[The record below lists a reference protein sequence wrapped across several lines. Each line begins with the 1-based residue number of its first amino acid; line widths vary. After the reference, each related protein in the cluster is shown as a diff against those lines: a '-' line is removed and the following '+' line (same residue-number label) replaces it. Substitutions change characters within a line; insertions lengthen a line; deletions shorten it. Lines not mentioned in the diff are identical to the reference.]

1 MAVPRC
7 ILELP
12 ALQDL
17 NLSHNRLTEIP
28 DVPEWSP
35 NLTVLDLSHNL
46 LSSLPRNGNAPA
58 LRSLNIGSNK
68 FRTVPPSIC
77 SLVTLY
83 TLDLSENP
91 DILTLPAEMGKLS
104 TLTQLNLRG
113 LKDLNDPPKN
123 VQKEC
128 GDCIRYL
135 NSKLRNARGFFRI
148 KMMVVGLAD
157 KGKTTL
163 VRRLQGKECGPNAAT
178 NGVDVSEWVYRPQL
192 RRIFYFSIW
201 DFGGQEDY
209 YSTHQCFLSQRSLYL
224 LLFNLKD
231 GEKGVQE
238 LKPWLNN
245 IALRAPQ
252 SLVIIVGTHLDE
264 FADEERGEVDVLVR
278 KVEQLSH
285 GFRNK
290 LQIKAVVTV
299 GLMHR
304 LENIGYLKDTI
315 YEHVANYK
323 TRKGQIIMGRKIP
336 ASYHSLERHINVIQQ
351 EVRNGHR
358 EPIMHAEEFKTLVQ
372 QMELTDICNEEEIKT
387 ATLFLTDVGTLL
399 HYDDKGH
406 NLHELYFIDPRW
418 LCDMMSRIITIKE
431 RNPFV
436 KEGILDCKAIPQ
448 LFKDNAFPWQF
459 FEQYLTLLDRFEIA
473 LPLDKNRILI
483 PSKLPDERPS
493 AIDQAELQRREEGPL
508 YSRQII
514 FKSADTPPGFW
525 SRLLSRLM
533 HSVPQ
538 VCFAL
543 EETSQNPDDPPGPS
557 LDSSI
562 PADPLD
568 SSTINPGPS
577 FEEMPAEI
585 SLPTSLDHLPQPT
598 IQIAQL
604 LRNFPNPL
612 PQGISHTFNSSQ
624 IQFLYWRTGLFY
636 SDPDVMFRIEC
647 LAGSRVGSGSESR
660 FESGPGSRSESGSG
674 SESESES
681 GSGSRQEENKDG
693 VLIVTS
699 PTDLGKKI
707 MGQLVDLVLSL
718 IKEWYPGIQE
728 GVGPATGLEQ
738 KVPCYECLKM
748 GRNDPFEFRF
758 KEYVDLIKDD
768 EAPPSKIKC
777 GYDENPDR
785 NHSAHLADVVP
796 DLLLQDID
804 QQFLLKVE
812 DLSFSMEPA
821 SLLGG
826 GAFGKVYRGKYRS
839 QSCGQ
844 SPKQVPV
851 AVKKYSA
858 DTGFTE
864 LRSEAK
870 LLQKCHHPCL
880 VCLVGVCI
888 HPNMALVLE
897 EAPMGSLQKHLMG
910 TKDKVPIHRLVI
922 HRIAAQVAAALHFLH
937 STGIIF
943 RDLKAANVL
952 LWSLSPDSLCHC
964 KLTDFGIATHLAPVG
979 AKGLQGTKG
988 FIAPEVF
995 YIGKRKQRCIY
1006 DHKADIYSFS
1016 MFLYQMIAR
1025 RHPFHD
1031 LKPHRIDQAVELG
1044 ERPKLQDI
1052 SQAETAFHTLT
1063 RLMKCCWEDRI
1074 DKRPSTEELIR
1085 WLCLS
1090 SVQSIMSVVPVKSP
1104 YSIRHSCSVTV
1115 DAFTRVRAP
1124 HINSSELW
1132 LCCDGIDGTELNI
1145 INTNTMTKLHK
1156 RFTEN
1161 YQVQCIALC
1170 GDHIWMG
1177 TRAGIGPGSLEIFSV
1192 HSRDVVHSIR
1202 MKEVAI
1208 SCITCTNSDVFLGT
1222 TEGYCLSFS
1231 RDIRQI
1237 RNSTRPKCRYVSE
1250 NAIDG
1255 ILAINETLWASHTQN
1270 IHFLDTSTMRVDPE
1284 GLPHAKGALVG
1295 KLSLSADGNTVWSA
1309 HFGSTIL
1316 TAWDAHRRAGKF
1328 DVDVSRHLKN
1338 ISPNSP
1344 QHDMFITAM
1353 TPALDTVWVGI
1364 ATGHILVFHDEE
1376 LLTWYHSYKDYIRF
1390 LSCIPCS
1397 GPTTTESCMVI
1408 SGGKKFTSPVP
1419 GIESLQ
1425 DCDAAENP
1433 GVLVL
1438 WEAYDARTTRQVKL
1452 VEDNAPNFFKSH
1464 HSMKRMIQKG
1474 EFEDGTNLFHRRDVQ
1489 EMESSQEAAYY
1500 QTAPALFGS
1509 GDAAQTQEPGSL
1521 VHDSLRHN
1529 SLLFTQ
1535 RQGQE
1540 NPPESISPS
1549 IPEEPAKVAEDSP
1562 SPAHIVPHET
1572 VSFDVRLSGMDDSTT
1587 VRVTC
1592 QKPVKL
1598 KVLLSTLQVDGNIP
1612 EEQCLI
1618 EYRQSDSGECVPVN
1632 TQEQLEAYLQLE
1644 NRPQLFISNS
1654 QSS

>member
-1 MAVPRC
+1 MP
-7 ILELP
+7 
-12 ALQDL
+12 
-17 NLSHNRLTEIP
+17 T
-28 DVPEWSP
+28 
-35 NLTVLDLSHNL
+35 
-46 LSSLPRNGNAPA
+46 
-58 LRSLNIGSNK
+58 
-68 FRTVPPSIC
+68 SIC

-104 TLTQLNLRG
+104 ILTQLNLKG

-163 VRRLQGKECGPNAAT
+163 VRRLQGKDCGPNAAT

-192 RRIFYFSIW
+192 RKTFLFSIW

-231 GEKGVQE
+231 GDKGVQE

-264 FADEERGEVDVLVR
+264 FADEERGEVDVLVH
-278 KVEQLSH
+278 KVEQLSQ

-290 LQIKAVVTV
+290 LQIKAVVPV
-299 GLMHR
+299 GLMVR
-304 LENIGYLKDTI
+304 LENIGHLKDTI

-336 ASYHSLERHINVIQQ
+336 ASYHALEKHINTIQL

-436 KEGILDCKAIPQ
+436 KEGILNCKAIPQ
-448 LFKDNAFPWQF
+448 LFKDDAFPWQF

-473 LPLDKNRILI
+473 LPLDNQRILI
-483 PSKLPDERPS
+483 PSKLPEERPGTVDLKES
-493 AIDQAELQRREEGPL
+493 QRRGESPL

-543 EETSQNPDDPPGPS
+543 EVTSQNADDPPAPS
-557 LDSSI
+557 LG
-562 PADPLD
+562 
-568 SSTINPGPS
+568 STSPVDAFDNSTNPGAS
-577 FEEMPAEI
+577 FEEPPAEI

-598 IQIAQL
+598 IQTAQL

-612 PQGISHTFNSSQ
+612 PAHGIAHTFDSSHIHLQ
-624 IQFLYWRTGLFY
+624 YWRTGLFY
-636 SDPDVMFRIEC
+636 SDPDVMFRIES
-647 LAGSRVGSGSESR
+647 LAGSGSGS
-660 FESGPGSRSESGSG
+660 GSKSESKSESG
-674 SESESES
+674 SESESGPES
-681 GSGSRQEENKDG
+681 GSCQEESRDG

-699 PTDLGKKI
+699 PTGLGKKI

-718 IKEWYPGIQE
+718 ITEWYPGIQE
-728 GVGPATGLEQ
+728 GVGPSTGLEQ

-748 GRNDPFEFRF
+748 GRTDPFEFCI
-758 KEYVDLIKDD
+758 KDCVDLI
-768 EAPPSKIKC
+768 ENNQTSTIEC
-777 GYDENPDR
+777 GYDENPAR
-785 NHSAHLADVVP
+785 NHSAFLADIVP

-804 QQFLLKVE
+804 QQFLLKIE
-812 DLSFSMEPA
+812 DLNFSEEPA
-821 SLLGG
+821 SLLGE

-839 QSCGQ
+839 QSRGQ
-844 SPKQVPV
+844 GPSQVPV
-851 AVKKYSA
+851 AVKKYTA
-858 DTGFTE
+858 KTGFTE

-870 LLQKCHHPCL
+870 LLQKSHHPCL

-888 HPNMALVLE
+888 HPMMALVLE

-922 HRIAAQVAAALHFLH
+922 HRMAAQVAAALHFLH
-937 STGIIF
+937 GTGIIF
-943 RDLKAANVL
+943 RDLKAGNVL

-1031 LKPHRIDQAVELG
+1031 LKPHRIDNAVELG
-1044 ERPKLQDI
+1044 ERPKLQDV

-1063 RLMKCCWEDRI
+1063 RLMKCCWEDKV
-1074 DKRPSTEELIR
+1074 DKRPSTEEIIKS
-1085 WLCLS
+1085 LCLS

-1104 YSIRHSCSVTV
+1104 YSIRHTCSVTV

-1132 LCCDGIDGTELNI
+1132 LCCDGMEGTELNI
-1145 INTNTMTKLHK
+1145 ININTMTKLHK
-1156 RFTEN
+1156 RFTED
-1161 YQVQCIALC
+1161 YQVQCISLC
-1170 GDHIWMG
+1170 GDHVWMG

-1202 MKEVAI
+1202 MNEVAI
-1208 SCITCTNSDVFLGT
+1208 SCITCTDSDVFLGT

-1231 RDIRQI
+1231 RNIRQI

-1250 NAIDG
+1250 HAIDG
-1255 ILAINETLWASHTQN
+1255 ILAIKESVWASHTQN

-1284 GLPHAKGALVG
+1284 GLHHAKGALVG

-1309 HFGSTIL
+1309 HFGSAIL
-1316 TAWDAHRRAGKF
+1316 TAWDAHRRVGKF

-1338 ISPNSP
+1338 ISPDSP
-1344 QHDMFITAM
+1344 DHDMFITAM

-1376 LLTWYHSYKDYIRF
+1376 LLTWYHSYRDYIRF

-1397 GPTTTESCMVI
+1397 GPTTTESCMVV
-1408 SGGKKFTSPVP
+1408 SGGKKYASSVP
-1419 GIESLQ
+1419 SL
-1425 DCDAAENP
+1425 DIPEDTDVVADNP

-1438 WEAYDARTTRQVKL
+1438 WEAYDSRTTRQIKL
-1452 VEDNAPNFFKSH
+1452 VEDNAPGFFKSH
-1464 HSMKRMIQKG
+1464 HSMKRMIQTG
-1474 EFEDGTNLFHRRDVQ
+1474 EFEDGTNLFHRRDTREV
-1489 EMESSQEAAYY
+1489 ESSQDAYY
-1500 QTAPALFGS
+1500 QTDQPQFGS
-1509 GDAAQTQEPGSL
+1509 GDATRTREPQSL

-1529 SLLFTQ
+1529 SILFTQ

-1540 NPPESISPS
+1540 NTDSTSSS
-1549 IPEEPAKVAEDSP
+1549 IPEEPLNVVEQPMP
-1562 SPAHIVPHET
+1562 SPIHIVPHET
-1572 VSFDVRLSGMDDSTT
+1572 VSFDIRLSGTDDSTT

-1598 KVLLSTLQVDGNIP
+1598 KVILSTLQVDGNIP

-1654 QSS
+1654 HST